1 MWTSSKFSSDK
12 GSKCTAE
19 HETKSESKPKN
30 PLITKMYSFVLY
42 QAKSDLKFVSPWGWN
57 AIRKELSTIVVIEKR
72 RLGTPTTNETK
83 NQIKEHPGYCCDLES
98 RQRCR
103 NQKLQLR
110 NKQSFKGQIGQPL
123 YFGLSDPFPVSG
135 TSLGTQRDFDSFVC
149 MDVCMFFTELQLRQC
164 WGFSVSSGSS
174 QTRWA
179 KTKSPPSWVRR
190 RGVKYVLSES
200 HSLLVTRWY
209 MKAIASVC
217 V

>member
-1 MWTSSKFSSDK
+1 
-12 GSKCTAE
+12 
-19 HETKSESKPKN
+19 
-30 PLITKMYSFVLY
+30 MYLLVLY
-42 QAKSDLKFVSPWGWN
+42 QEKSHLKLGSPWGWS
-57 AIRKELSTIVVIEKR
+57 ATRRDLSTIVVIEER
-72 RLGTPTTNETK
+72 GLGMPTTK
-83 NQIKEHPGYCCDLES
+83 GMKSQIKEHPGYFCDLES
-98 RQRCR
+98 RQRRR

-123 YFGLSDPFPVSG
+123 YFGLSDPYPVSVN
-135 TSLGTQRDFDSFVC
+135 SLGTQRDCDPFVC
-149 MDVCMFFTELQLRQC
+149 MDVCMFFTELQLRQR

-190 RGVKYVLSES
+190 RGVKYVLTES
-200 HSLLVTRWY
+200 HSLLVTHWY